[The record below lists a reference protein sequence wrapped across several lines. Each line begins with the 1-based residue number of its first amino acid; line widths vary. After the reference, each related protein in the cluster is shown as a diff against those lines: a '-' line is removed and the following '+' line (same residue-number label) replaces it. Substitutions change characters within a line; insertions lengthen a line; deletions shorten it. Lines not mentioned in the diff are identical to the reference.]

1 MTDAPATEISEAVWQ
16 DAFENCPALAA
27 LTSRRRQLFVLHM
40 VFDVD
45 ADNHAE
51 SARKAG
57 FGTADSSN
65 LTLAKQAR
73 NLLID
78 ASVQAAILEVGR
90 RYLSSL
96 VGKALRTCD
105 EIMSDKNSRPQDRL
119 RAAQAVLDRTLPAQT
134 SVNMSVDHFHHD
146 VDHGKAA
153 VEALRYL
160 KRLQVPREV
169 LIEQFGHSGLARYER
184 QLAAEDEEAANAAK
198 LIEGRAEAAA

>member
-1 MTDAPATEISEAVWQ
+1 MTDQSASIETTAIFADAV
-16 DAFENCPALAA
+16 ENCPALQA
-27 LTSRRRQLFVLHM
+27 LPPKRQLFVLHH

-45 ADNHAE
+45 SDNHAQ

-57 FGTADSSN
+57 FGKPDS
-65 LTLAKQAR
+65 TPETMAKQAR

-96 VGKALRTCD
+96 VGKAVRTLE
-105 EIMSDKNSRPQDRL
+105 EIISDPKSRPQDRL
-119 RAAQAVLDRTLPAQT
+119 RATQAVLDRTLPVQT
-134 SVNMSVDHFHHD
+134 SVSMQVDHFHHD

-160 KRLQVPREV
+160 KKLQVPREV
-169 LIEQFGHSGLARYER
+169 LVEQFGHSGLARYEK
-184 QLAAEDEEAANAAK
+184 QLAAEDEAAGNAAK
-198 LIEGRAEAAA
+198 LIEGRVEAA